1 MNKFIVGSKA
11 FFNEYKDFV
20 PHDED
25 VLLID
30 DNPTDYQNQMQIH
43 IKGKCYF
50 RWRRMGKEE
59 LIEYHKPCKC
69 GMFIGKFLVPDFAKE
84 IGLTIEDLKE
94 LEFLTN
100 NLDERHLYE
109 KIIYDS
115 YIENGDFV
123 LTDEQRLKAY
133 NEYKRLR

>member
-1 MNKFIVGSKA
+1 
-11 FFNEYKDFV
+11 
-20 PHDED
+20 
-25 VLLID
+25 
-30 DNPTDYQNQMQIH
+30 
-43 IKGKCYF
+43 
-50 RWRRMGKEE
+50 MGKEE